1 MSSIFVPLVKKYR
14 TSREKVSYLSWKSI
28 VPLTKK
34 KPEKSHFLTPSNQ
47 GSNQENNQ
55 VCNQA
60 INQGRTGF
68 AGMMMTFQQ
77 SKKHRKIA
85 KNSIEAYNY
94 GDVNIFSVIAYNHLR
109 NCL

>member
-1 MSSIFVPLVKKYR
+1 MK
-14 TSREKVSYLSWKSI
+14 
-28 VPLTKK
+28 
-34 KPEKSHFLTPSNQ
+34 TPYNTLFSDTSNQ

-109 NCL
+109 N